1 MSGAE
6 GRELEPPSR
15 SFRTKIWLAVAA
27 VVGLGIFSV
36 LRRQPATVEA
46 QLTLIT
52 SDHDQVACASDRTI
66 GTYACGFDSA
76 GKPRGLVERDTLHP
90 YMTVDRRVYL
100 IPALF
105 LQPNVERRYKAEP
118 GNAPR
123 ERLRRFTAKC
133 VLKRVGELG
142 GFKLRWDEKG
152 AWSEPQTADVV
163 TAETCEIVG

>member
-1 MSGAE
+1 
-6 GRELEPPSR
+6 
-15 SFRTKIWLAVAA
+15 VVA
-27 VVGLGIFSV
+27 VVVILGIVSV

-52 SDHDQVACASDRTI
+52 SDRDQVACASDRTV
-66 GTYACGFDSA
+66 GAYACGFDGA
-76 GKPRGLVERDTLHP
+76 GKPRSLVERDTLRP
-90 YMTVDRRVYL
+90 YMTVDRRVYV
-100 IPALF
+100 IPGLF
-105 LQPNVERRYKAEP
+105 LQPNLERRYAAEP

-123 ERLRRFTAKC
+123 ERLRRFSAKC

-163 TAETCEIVG
+163 TVETCEIVG